1 MNLFT
6 FVVGIGFG
14 FLIVATRLS
23 DYTAIHNMLL
33 LREPDIY
40 LLMAS
45 SFAVAMPL
53 LWILRRRSWKT
64 PMAGELSLNRVP
76 NERKH
81 VYGGALFGAGW
92 ATAGTCPWGTRC
104 RVVLWGGT
112 PAHRTDVGTEI
123 GGGARHRPAPHA
135 RQDRLTRSAGVHF
148 LPGVESRPEARDY
161 APAPSQPHIR
171 TPRPTQRRGRD
182 LPQPERGSS
191 RTGSR
196 AVGRSWER
204 VPIQ

>member
-6 FVVGIGFG
+6 FLVGIGFG

-81 VYGGALFGAGW
+81 VYGGAIFGAGW
-92 ATAGTCPWGTRC
+92 ATAGTCPGPAIGMVASGGLLGL
-104 RVVLWGGT
+104 VVMAGLGSGIILRNLV
-112 PAHRTDVGTEI
+112 AGNIFFRRDTDLGQ
-123 GGGARHRPAPHA
+123 P
-135 RQDRLTRSAGVHF
+135 QSAAS
-148 LPGVESRPEARDY
+148 P
-161 APAPSQPHIR
+161 
-171 TPRPTQRRGRD
+171 
-182 LPQPERGSS
+182 
-191 RTGSR
+191 
-196 AVGRSWER
+196 
-204 VPIQ
+204 